1 MYDEEKNM
9 LKAGEK
15 IPFQRRG
22 GAGEK
27 KAGRREGP
35 SREAQ
40 ASGGVI
46 EAQEART
53 GRGQPGMS
61 VTLSKILTTLSNQTR
76 HDFSAYKKSA
86 VIRGILRRMRADRVP
101 SRQK

>member
-1 MYDEEKNM
+1 MSDEEKNM

-15 IPFQRRG
+15 IPFRRQG
-22 GAGEK
+22 GTREK
-27 KAGRREGP
+27 KAGGREGP

-53 GRGQPGMS
+53 GREEPGMP
-61 VTLSKILTTLSNQTR
+61 VTLSKIVSTITNRTG
-76 HDFSAYKKSA
+76 HVFSAYKKGA
-86 VIRGILRRMRADRVP
+86 VIRGIQRRMRAARMLN
-101 SRQK
+101 RQK